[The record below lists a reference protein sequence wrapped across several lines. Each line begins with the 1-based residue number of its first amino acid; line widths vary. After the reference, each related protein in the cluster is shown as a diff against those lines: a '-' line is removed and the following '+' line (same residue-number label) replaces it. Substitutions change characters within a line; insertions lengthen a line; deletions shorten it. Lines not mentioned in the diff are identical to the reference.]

1 MIVTATVK
9 TVAGTLTFYW
19 KFNMSFAK
27 QYAPVCALPGCL
39 NKVGYHKR
47 FIKKDLTP
55 GYKFKTFCEEHRT
68 VKKSQRDEFLKS
80 RGGCENRDARLGF
93 VCGDPNTESL
103 TLDHWDG
110 NRKNE
115 DESNLVVLCANCH
128 NKKTKLF
135 KDHNTRYKNYVELD
149 PNLFDIS

>member
-1 MIVTATVK
+1 
-9 TVAGTLTFYW
+9 
-19 KFNMSFAK
+19 MSSLSRN
-27 QYAPVCALPGCL
+27 YAPCCAMPGCL
-39 NKVGYHKR
+39 NKVGYHKK

-55 GYKFKTFCEEHRT
+55 GFKFKTFCDEHRT
-68 VKKSQRDEFLKS
+68 VKRAQRDEFLKS

-110 NRKNE
+110 NRKNG
-115 DESNLVVLCANCH
+115 DETNLVVLCANCH

-135 KDHNTRYKNYVELD
+135 KDHNTRYDNTVKLNPDLWD
-149 PNLFDIS
+149 NGD

>member
-1 MIVTATVK
+1 MKVTATVK

-80 RGGCENRDARLGF
+80 RGG
-93 VCGDPNTESL
+93 
-103 TLDHWDG
+103 
-110 NRKNE
+110 
-115 DESNLVVLCANCH
+115 
-128 NKKTKLF
+128 
-135 KDHNTRYKNYVELD
+135 
-149 PNLFDIS
+149 

>member
-1 MIVTATVK
+1 MKVTATVK

>member
-1 MIVTATVK
+1 M
-9 TVAGTLTFYW
+9 
-19 KFNMSFAK
+19 
-27 QYAPVCALPGCL
+27 PGCL
-39 NKVGYHKR
+39 NKVGYHKK

-55 GYKFKTFCEEHRT
+55 GFKFKTFCDEHRT
-68 VKKSQRDEFLKS
+68 VKRAQRDEFLKS

-110 NRKNE
+110 NRKNG
-115 DESNLVVLCANCH
+115 DETNLVVLCANCH

-135 KDHNTRYKNYVELD
+135 KFQRHRKRLKLQYLGLLNPIPT
-149 PNLFDIS
+149 LFKSKHLYFSKFQIIN